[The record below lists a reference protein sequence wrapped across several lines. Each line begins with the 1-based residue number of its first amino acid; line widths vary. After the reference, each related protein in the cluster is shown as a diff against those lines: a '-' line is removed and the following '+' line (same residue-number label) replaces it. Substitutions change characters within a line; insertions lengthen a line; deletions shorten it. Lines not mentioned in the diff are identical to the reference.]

1 MVTPGGYAW
10 WYVDALSTDGRRGLT
25 IIAFLGSVF
34 SPYYA
39 WARRRDPYA
48 DPLQHAAVNVALYG
62 DDGRRWTMTERGAAR
77 VQRDA
82 TTLAIGPSRLEW
94 RDGALTIDIDE
105 RSAPWGQTVR
115 GRIRVVP
122 ERVYDERFELD
133 VAGRHVWL
141 PIAPCARVEV
151 DLAQP
156 ASRWS
161 GHAYLDANR
170 GAAPLEADFRRWHW
184 SRAHGGDGS
193 TTVLYDVERRD
204 ASRFGLA
211 LRFTPASAKAEPV
224 GAPPIAPLPPSRWR
238 IERAT
243 RSDAG
248 KPPRLVKSL
257 EDGPFYARSLVECT
271 LAGEP
276 ALAMHESLDL
286 SRFALSWVQAMLPFR
301 MPRRA

>member
-1 MVTPGGYAW
+1 MVAPGGYAW
-10 WYVDALSTDGRRGLT
+10 WYVDALSADGRRGLT

-39 WARRRDPYA
+39 WARRHDPRA

-62 DDGRRWTMTERGAAR
+62 VDGRRWTMTERGAAR

-82 TTLAIGPSRLEW
+82 NTLAIGPSRLDW

-105 RSAPWGQTVR
+105 RSAPWGQAVR

-122 ERVYDERFELD
+122 ESIHDERFELD
-133 VAGRHVWL
+133 AAGRHVWM

-161 GHAYLDANR
+161 GHAYLDANQ
-170 GAAPLEADFRRWHW
+170 GAAALEADFRRWHW
-184 SRAHGGDGS
+184 SRAHAADGS

-204 ASRFGLA
+204 AGRFGLA
-211 LRFTPASAKAEPV
+211 LRFTSASGQSDPIE
-224 GAPPIAPLPPSRWR
+224 APPIAPLPPSAWR

-248 KPPRLVKSL
+248 KPPRILRSL

-271 LAGEP
+271 LAGKP

-286 SRFALSWVQAMLPFR
+286 SRFASPWVQAMLPFR